1 MCSNYINIILNIIK
15 LAYSFENKE
24 NRNDENVLY
33 TSLLTIQILSLQN
46 GLINNDDIKLLI
58 SENLKLCVV
67 YFQLIRDDNDYIDD
81 EFFLKDKI
89 QQVLLCNFSIY
100 FMLYS
105 EIFINILIND
115 FMNMLNGKSKINN
128 LCDLMYTL
136 YSEIFNIDELYYPL
150 LGKCNIICLCSIFS
164 NDKISDIILNDIYKK
179 KKLFRLLFNLVIKN
193 KSEKRRYNLKLTDGA
208 MRCEFIE
215 CEEKEENSN
224 SEENAFDNTFNEEII
239 ISIKNYENIIKCD
252 EFKLFSE
259 TFFSIKNKDENL
271 LNELL
276 KEYNN
281 EENKLL
287 YNLLYV
293 RNVQVEYNGNRF
305 EIPRRTLKI
314 KRNIN

>member
-136 YSEIFNIDELYYPL
+136 YI
-150 LGKCNIICLCSIFS
+150 
-164 NDKISDIILNDIYKK
+164 
-179 KKLFRLLFNLVIKN
+179 
-193 KSEKRRYNLKLTDGA
+193 
-208 MRCEFIE
+208 
-215 CEEKEENSN
+215 
-224 SEENAFDNTFNEEII
+224 
-239 ISIKNYENIIKCD
+239 
-252 EFKLFSE
+252 
-259 TFFSIKNKDENL
+259 
-271 LNELL
+271 
-276 KEYNN
+276 
-281 EENKLL
+281 
-287 YNLLYV
+287 
-293 RNVQVEYNGNRF
+293 
-305 EIPRRTLKI
+305 
-314 KRNIN
+314 